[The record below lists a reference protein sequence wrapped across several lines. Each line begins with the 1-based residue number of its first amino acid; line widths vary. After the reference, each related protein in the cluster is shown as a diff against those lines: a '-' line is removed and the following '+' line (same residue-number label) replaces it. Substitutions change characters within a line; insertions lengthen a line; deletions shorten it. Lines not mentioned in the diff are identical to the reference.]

1 MKDNDEEHAI
11 TSREQRAWQASKSRK
26 RAKVRPTLDR
36 VQRIEFLELV
46 AQMSSRSVFERKL
59 SLDLSDVEFYKKEL
73 DIESP
78 DEARRLA
85 GKLKRHGDDERDA
98 RLLEQT
104 QKVQEAQEV
113 AQARLEALEAKKAAD
128 KAAKPSNKV
137 DINKIRQE
145 DADRQRRFAAQQEKT
160 HVPEKDW
167 TLPMEDDAGSEAD
180 QIDKFR
186 RDIVYRGLSFV
197 GKKYN
202 ATPGQVKCEAK
213 RLGISV
219 NWDIV
224 RR

>member
-1 MKDNDEEHAI
+1 MSNNDEEHAI

-26 RAKVRPTLDR
+26 RVKVRPTLDR
-36 VQRIEFLELV
+36 LQRIEFLELV

-59 SLDLSDVEFYKKEL
+59 SLDLSDVEFYKQEL
-73 DIESP
+73 DIESL

-85 GKLKRHGDDERDA
+85 RKLKRQGSDEREA

-104 QKVQEAQEV
+104 QKVQEAQEI

-128 KAAKPSNKV
+128 QAAKPSRKIDV
-137 DINKIRQE
+137 NKIRQE
-145 DADRQRRFAAQQEKT
+145 DADRQRRFAAQQVDTKA
-160 HVPEKDW
+160 PSKDW
-167 TLPMEDDAGSEAD
+167 HLPLSEDGGSDVE

-186 RDIVYRGLSFV
+186 RDIIYRGLSFV

-202 ATPGQVKCEAK
+202 ATPSQVKFEAK